1 MTYRNVECWGK
12 FADSRRIE
20 YTAIVLGPDRG
31 GCYVA
36 VSRTDVTVMTKRFVL
51 PKPRGVKAGALA
63 ACDENVGF
71 LPSPAGV
78 NDGESTFN
86 VFLELNNSSVMM
98 PCAPIIVLV
107 HQHV

>member
-20 YTAIVLGPDRG
+20 HTAIVLGPDRG

-86 VFLELNNSSVMM
+86 VFLELDNSSVMM